1 MSDDAGMELWATN
14 AFQSVLKPLGEPLL
28 AAAGGALSIVY
39 RSSNMILAEVAKGGR
54 GDALIATRPALE
66 ELAAQRVVM
75 ADSITDLAS
84 VGLGIGV
91 RAGAPRPDLSTPD
104 AVRSA
109 LLAARSIVYSATGA
123 SAGYFLKMVNA
134 LGIASEV
141 SAKAIVYAGG
151 LVGDVVARG
160 EAELGAQ
167 MVSEIVAVPGVVLAG
182 PLPREF
188 QSPTMFAAA
197 LFAHTRRAG
206 YARAVVRLLASPQSR
221 PVYEAAGMTPAALM
235 R

>member
-1 MSDDAGMELWATN
+1 MSDDASMELWATN
-14 AFQSVLKPLGEPLL
+14 AFQSVLKPLGDPLL

-54 GDALIATRPALE
+54 ADALIATRPALE
-66 ELAAQRVVM
+66 ELAAQRVAM
-75 ADSITDLAS
+75 AGSITDLAS

-123 SAGYFLKMVNA
+123 SAGYFLRMVDA
-134 LGIASEV
+134 LGIASDV
-141 SAKAIVYAGG
+141 KAKAIVYSGG
-151 LVGDVVARG
+151 LVGDLVARG
-160 EAELGAQ
+160 EADLGAQ
-167 MVSEIVAVPGVVLAG
+167 MVSEIVVVPGVVLAG
-182 PLPREF
+182 PLPQEF
-188 QSPTMFAAA
+188 QSPTMFAIA
-197 LFAHTRRAG
+197 LFAQARRADTG
-206 YARAVVRLLASPQSR
+206 NAVMRVLTSSQAR
-221 PVYEAAGMTPAALM
+221 PVYEAAGMMPAAAV